1 MASPGNSLGFQPG
14 FLHFSLSMGLGL
26 SYWNGEERR
35 INIAT
40 NGAKQGFK
48 GRYGGLYGAK
58 LLKAKGDGCSLRL
71 SPVLPV
77 EPFYARELRDIRCH
91 QSELPAQRLPRHE
104 KVVGADGFAGGFEDC
119 SHPAGNAGI
128 GIFERENEN
137 RAGEE
142 GFEALAIEVVARAL
156 GDP

>member
-14 FLHFSLSMGLGL
+14 FLHFSLGIGLGL

-71 SPVLPV
+71 SPVL
-77 EPFYARELRDIRCH
+77 RG
-91 QSELPAQRLPRHE
+91 LPHPLDHAQGRL
-104 KVVGADGFAGGFEDC
+104 FA
-119 SHPAGNAGI
+119 
-128 GIFERENEN
+128 IFEGWERCT
-137 RAGEE
+137 RRLSAPT
-142 GFEALAIEVVARAL
+142 A
-156 GDP
+156 